1 MHLQATMQTILSLH
15 KEANKGSLEFC
26 DSSSENSKYCDH
38 SSQWRLDWR
47 KSILRQLN
55 IFKIRD
61 LNLLT
66 YSCQDRDHSSPLT

>member
-38 SSQWRLDWR
+38 SSQWRLEWSR
-47 KSILRQLN
+47 WEVN
-55 IFKIRD
+55 FKTAEHFQDQGFESVD
-61 LNLLT
+61 LLL
-66 YSCQDRDHSSPLT
+66 SRPRP